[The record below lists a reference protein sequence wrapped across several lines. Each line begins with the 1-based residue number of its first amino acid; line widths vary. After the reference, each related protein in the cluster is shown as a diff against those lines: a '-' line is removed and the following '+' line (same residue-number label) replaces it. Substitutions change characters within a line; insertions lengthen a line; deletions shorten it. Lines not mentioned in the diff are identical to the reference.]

1 MKLSNVTEFKLGHIY
16 QCIKKKEGVRLGDVE
31 VGDFIGILA
40 VGSTIDRHASTP
52 EIDRVATKYVVL
64 NDFRYTPSDDVVLS
78 DWVYECFLEVDANTI
93 PVELHNAYVR
103 TMNVTPKQ
111 LGAIQ

>member
-16 QCIKKKEGVRLGDVE
+16 QCVKKKEGVRLGDVE

-40 VGSTIDRHASTP
+40 VNSAYDRHATKLT
-52 EIDRVATKYVVL
+52 IDRVATKYVVL
-64 NDFRYTPSDDVVLS
+64 NDFRYTPSDDIVLS
-78 DWVYECFLEVDANTI
+78 DWVYECFLEVDASTI
-93 PVELHNAYVR
+93 PVELHNAYVN
-103 TMNVTPKQ
+103 TMKATPKQ